1 MQVTLKLYGN
11 IKRYAPNQKEISNVE
26 IENGRTIRAL
36 LDGFG
41 VPDSQVWMSA
51 VNDNVVDD
59 TTELHDGDVVEIFEP
74 IGGGSSQVSGC
85 KAQAYLI
92 KPSDLRRATC

>member
-11 IKRYAPNQKEISNVE
+11 IKRYAPNQKEIADVE
-26 IENGRTIRAL
+26 VNIGTTIRAL

-41 VPDSQVWMSA
+41 VPDMQVWMSA

-59 TTELHDGDVVEIFEP
+59 STELHDGDVLEIFEP
-74 IGGGSSQVSGC
+74 IGGG
-85 KAQAYLI
+85 
-92 KPSDLRRATC
+92 